1 MLSWHKS
8 SFKVLVLHFV
18 KSWSILDHAFKVNNI
33 FTVKGMIKICE
44 INIESRCCS
53 KSSLN
58 TELEHYKWDLGY
70 KEVSLGIL
78 IYFIYFVVMLNG
90 CSKLQSHLTKNHV
103 SKLYCMMI
111 SMIFVFKHCLGGFEK
126 GDTIWNLNNIQC
138 NTRVCIIVNVHVVS
152 FK

>member
-1 MLSWHKS
+1 MRSTLNQDVAV
-8 SFKVLVLHFV
+8 KV
-18 KSWSILDHAFKVNNI
+18 AY
-33 FTVKGMIKICE
+33 
-44 INIESRCCS
+44 
-53 KSSLN
+53 

-126 GDTIWNLNNIQC
+126 GDTIWNLNNILC

-152 FK
+152 FLKFELNKMLMLLLRWAKETSDMSLEARLL

>member
-1 MLSWHKS
+1 MRSTLNQDVAV
-8 SFKVLVLHFV
+8 KV
-18 KSWSILDHAFKVNNI
+18 AY
-33 FTVKGMIKICE
+33 
-44 INIESRCCS
+44 
-53 KSSLN
+53 
-58 TELEHYKWDLGY
+58 TELEHYKSDLGY

-111 SMIFVFKHCLGGFEK
+111 SMIFVFKHCLGEFEK

-138 NTRVCIIVNVHVVS
+138 NTRVCIIVNVHEVS